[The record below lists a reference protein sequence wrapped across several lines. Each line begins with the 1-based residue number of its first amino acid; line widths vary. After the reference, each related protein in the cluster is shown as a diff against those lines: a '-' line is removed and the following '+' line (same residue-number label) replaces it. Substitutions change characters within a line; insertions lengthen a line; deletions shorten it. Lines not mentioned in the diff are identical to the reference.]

1 MSRTYLPIRAASAIC
16 YADALEREATMPDRR
31 SDLADSVM
39 TQCAKDVIDGN
50 TYAIFA
56 EATTPDRVPMM
67 DAIIEAY
74 RGATIHPTC
83 AGDEALGSA
92 VRDWLDSW
100 VIPTAREA
108 ALEYAD
114 RVIEEDLPATMK
126 DRAG

>member
-1 MSRTYLPIRAASAIC
+1 MSRTYLPIRDASAIC

-50 TYAIFA
+50 AWGMFA
-56 EATTPDRVPMM
+56 ECQTEDRVPMM

-92 VRDWLDSW
+92 VRAWLDSW

-114 RVIEEDLPATMK
+114 RVLDEDLPTMLK
-126 DRAG
+126 EQAG